1 MSDDTTFR
9 GIEIQEEHMT
19 QALEG
24 IRVLDLT
31 IWQQG
36 PMATA
41 MLADW
46 GADVIKI
53 EGPDSP
59 DPGRSMVRYEV
70 TPGGPNAY
78 FETHNRNK
86 RGIVLDLKSEG
97 GRQVFY
103 RLVEKADVVV
113 QNFRPGVND
122 RLGVDY
128 ETISHL
134 NPRLIYC
141 SASGFGLKGPDAGL
155 PALDPLAQA
164 RGGVMSVTGEPE
176 TPPTR
181 TFNGFADQVSAFLL
195 AYGIVLALFHRE
207 RTGQGQL
214 VEGSL
219 LQATMAAQAFNISSY
234 LMCGTYAG
242 SPIPRISRRLTSPLW
257 NHYKTKEGK
266 WVMLTMAQVGRY
278 WPVFRQAMQEA
289 TGETLQPEEMS
300 IDWLSSHF
308 GELMQLVARLDGLF
322 ATRTAPE
329 WVELF
334 RQHNMLIEVVQDY
347 KELASDPQVV
357 ENGMFTT
364 LEHPAYGPLRM
375 VAPAVNLSATPGR
388 IGRPAPEF
396 GQHTEEVLLEAGFT
410 WEEIEALRREAVIGP
425 RPAADHTL

>member
-1 MSDDTTFR
+1 
-9 GIEIQEEHMT
+9 MT
-19 QALEG
+19 QALDG
-24 IRVLDLT
+24 IIVIDLT

-46 GADVIKI
+46 GADVIKV

-86 RGIVLDLKSEG
+86 RSIVLDLKSDQ

-103 RLVEKADVVV
+103 RLVEGADIVV

-122 RLGVDY
+122 RLGIDY
-128 ETISHL
+128 ETLSGI

-141 SASGFGLKGPDAGL
+141 SASGFGMKGPDAGQ
-155 PALDPLAQA
+155 PSLDPLAQA

-176 TPPTR
+176 APPTR

-195 AYGIVLALFHRE
+195 AYGITLALFHRE
-207 RTGQGQL
+207 RTGEGQA

-219 LQATMAAQAFNISSY
+219 LQATMAAQSFNISSF

-242 SPIPRISRRLTSPLW
+242 APIPRISRKLTSPLF
-257 NHYKTKEGK
+257 NHYKSKDGN
-266 WVMLTMAQVGRY
+266 WVMLTMAQPGRY
-278 WPVFRQAMQEA
+278 WPPFRQAMQEA
-289 TGETLQPEEMS
+289 TGENLEPEEMS

-308 GELMQLVARLDGLF
+308 GDLMQLISRLDTLF
-322 ATRTAPE
+322 ATRTAAE
-329 WVELF
+329 WLTLF
-334 RQHNMLIEVVQDY
+334 RQHNLLIEVVQDY
-347 KELASDPQVV
+347 KELVSDPQVM
-357 ENGMFTT
+357 ENEMVTT
-364 LEHPAYGPLRM
+364 LEHPTHGPLRM
-375 VAPAVNLSATPGR
+375 VAPVVHLSATPGR
-388 IGRPAPEF
+388 IKRPAPEF
-396 GQHTEEVLLEAGFT
+396 GQHTEEVLLATGYT
-410 WEEIEALRREAVIGP
+410 WEELEVLRGTGSIGP
-425 RPAADHTL
+425 RV